1 VGEEGTEYRLHQLEK
16 NDEERK
22 ILQNVMNEKII
33 LIEKISIKQDV
44 KLAIIMGSLK
54 VISMSFAGFVI
65 TNFLMYLMNKFAQ

>member
-1 VGEEGTEYRLHQLEK
+1 
-16 NDEERK
+16 
-22 ILQNVMNEKII
+22 MNEKII